1 MLLFRTL
8 GSVDLRAP
16 QGTPVDAL
24 LQQPRRLALLAYLAA
39 AGPGTMVRRDR
50 LLLLFWPELDE
61 GRGRAAL
68 SQALHV
74 LRRSLGAPVIL
85 TRGNEEVGLE
95 PSAIN
100 ADIAGFL
107 EALARQDWA
116 AADRLYAGDFLPA
129 FHLAGAPEFSQW
141 LDETRGHLR
150 GRARHAATTLATE
163 AERRGE
169 AAEAVHWSRRALA
182 HDPLDETLLR
192 ALLTR
197 LAAVGDRSGAARA
210 YEEFAARL
218 ARDLELEPS
227 AETTRLRDAIL
238 DAPEVATTASPA
250 LGGAGLAMPAATVA
264 VPVRPAAARG
274 PLLALLLLVA
284 LAAGA
289 AGAIWATR
297 RAAASRSGSEERIL
311 VLPFAVRGDSTLEYL
326 HEGMVDLLSSRL
338 EAYGVLRVVDPAQVL
353 AHLAEEEADGR
364 VPTPK
369 PALAQALAER
379 YDAGMYLT
387 GTVLRLG
394 QAIEI
399 TAVLHDREGVSR
411 ATVSRQATSETAL
424 GQAADAVVRELL
436 GRRWSRPADRL
447 LQLAVVETESSE
459 ALRAYLEAEQAFRQG
474 EFTAA
479 RDRFL
484 RATEADSLF
493 ALAYYRLSVTGGW
506 LADTAIYVHAAER
519 AVALADRVRPRD
531 AALMRAHLAYV
542 QGRIDQSEA
551 IYRDLVRDYPD
562 DAEAWYNLGELLFHQ
577 NPRRGRPMAE
587 ARVPFERAA
596 ALFGPNA
603 ESAQHLVALRLMAGE
618 REGLV
623 ASIDSVLHL
632 LPPAS
637 PRRASFALLRA
648 LAGGGAP
655 ELAAALRALQERGAN
670 EAIVAAWVV
679 SNYTERYGL
688 MDSLLQPLTTAA
700 TQPPMRAAALGLL
713 AHAAA
718 ARGDGVALRRALDRL
733 ALVDPATALE
743 TRAWLLAQ
751 AWVAG
756 TPEERAAL
764 RRVLEAAAPQ
774 AYLPAAAYFTPG
786 RAVQPAFRRY
796 LGALLALRDADT
808 TAAERALARLRGL
821 GAGTGGPALAGSL
834 HAELMLARGRPDVA
848 LAELDRHPPIPVPD
862 MPQFGAV
869 RERLLRGRALAEVG
883 RYDEAVGWLRSC
895 RAIFSYDFAWRAE
908 GERQLAAAA
917 RFAADTLRS
926 KRRRAAVD
934 SGGLR

>member
-8 GSVDLRAP
+8 GSVDLRTP

-24 LQQPRRLALLAYLAA
+24 LQQPRRLALLAFLAA
-39 AGPGTMVRRDR
+39 AGPAAMVRRDR

-74 LRRSLGAPVIL
+74 LRRHLGPGAIV
-85 TRGNEEVGLE
+85 TRGHEEVGLD
-95 PSAIN
+95 PAVFA
-100 ADIAGFL
+100 ADVTRFL
-107 EALARQDWA
+107 EALGRQAWA
-116 AADRLYAGDFLPA
+116 EADALYAGEFLPA

-150 GRARHAATTLATE
+150 GRARQAALAL
-163 AERRGE
+163 
-169 AAEAVHWSRRALA
+169 AAAADQRADRLEAVRWSRRALE
-182 HDPLDETLLR
+182 HDPLDETLLQ

-197 LAAVGDRSGAARA
+197 LAASGDRTGAARA

-227 AETTRLRDAIL
+227 AETARLRDAIL
-238 DAPEVATTASPA
+238 DAPEVARPA
-250 LGGAGLAMPAATVA
+250 GAVPAAPPPPAPAPEAMPRPGRRGPMVALLVLVA
-264 VPVRPAAARG
+264 V
-274 PLLALLLLVA
+274 L
-284 LAAGA
+284 AGA
-289 AGAIWATR
+289 AGATWATR
-297 RAAASRSGSEERIL
+297 RAAAARAGAGERIL
-311 VLPFAVRGDSTLEYL
+311 LLPFAVRGDTTLEYL
-326 HEGMVDLLSSRL
+326 HEGMVDLLGSRL

-353 AHLAEEEADGR
+353 AHMAEEDADGR
-364 VPTPK
+364 VPDPK
-369 PALAQALAER
+369 PALARSLAER
-379 YDAGMYLT
+379 YDAGLYLT

-394 QAIEI
+394 HAIEI
-399 TAVLHDREGVSR
+399 TAVLHDREGESR
-411 ATVSRQATSETAL
+411 ATVSRQAAGEAGV
-424 GQAADAVVRELL
+424 GQAADAIVRELL

-474 EFTAA
+474 EFTTA

-493 ALAYYRLSVTGGW
+493 ALAFYRLSVTGGW
-506 LADTAIYVHAAER
+506 LGDTALYLHPAER

-542 QGRIDQSEA
+542 QGRIEQSET
-551 IYRDLVRDYPD
+551 IYRDLIRDYPD

-587 ARVPFERAA
+587 SRVPFERAA

-603 ESAQHLVALRLMAGE
+603 ESAQHLVALRLMTGE
-618 REGLV
+618 RGTLV
-623 ASIDSVLHL
+623 PSIDSVVHL
-632 LPPAS
+632 LPPDS
-637 PRRASFALLRA
+637 PRRGSFALLRA
-648 LAGGGAP
+648 LASGSAP
-655 ELAAALRALQERGAN
+655 DLAAAIRGLQERGPN
-670 EAIVAAWVV
+670 ETIVAAWVV
-679 SNYTERYGL
+679 SNYTERFAL
-688 MDSLLQPLTTAA
+688 MDSVLQPVTGAA

-713 AHAAA
+713 AYAAA
-718 ARGDGVALRRALDRL
+718 ARGDGAALRRALDRL
-733 ALVDPATALE
+733 ARADPATALE

-751 AWVAG
+751 PWVAG
-756 TPEERAAL
+756 SREERALLRTAL
-764 RRVLEAAAPQ
+764 ESGGWQPYLAGAAH
-774 AYLPAAAYFTPG
+774 FVPG
-786 RAVQPAFRRY
+786 HAQQPALRRY
-796 LGALLALRDADT
+796 LGALLALRDDDT
-808 TAAERALARLRGL
+808 TAAERSLARLRGMS
-821 GAGTGGPALAGSL
+821 AGSGGPALAGSL

-848 LAELDRHPPIPVPD
+848 LAEIDRHTPLPLPD
-862 MPQFGAV
+862 SPQFGAV

-883 RYDEAVGWLRSC
+883 RYDEAVGWFRSC

-926 KRRRAAVD
+926 KRRRAAGD
-934 SGGLR
+934 STGLR

>member
-1 MLLFRTL
+1 
-8 GSVDLRAP
+8 
-16 QGTPVDAL
+16 
-24 LQQPRRLALLAYLAA
+24 
-39 AGPGTMVRRDR
+39 
-50 LLLLFWPELDE
+50 
-61 GRGRAAL
+61 
-68 SQALHV
+68 
-74 LRRSLGAPVIL
+74 
-85 TRGNEEVGLE
+85 
-95 PSAIN
+95 
-100 ADIAGFL
+100 
-107 EALARQDWA
+107 
-116 AADRLYAGDFLPA
+116 
-129 FHLAGAPEFSQW
+129 
-141 LDETRGHLR
+141 
-150 GRARHAATTLATE
+150 
-163 AERRGE
+163 
-169 AAEAVHWSRRALA
+169 
-182 HDPLDETLLR
+182 
-192 ALLTR
+192 
-197 LAAVGDRSGAARA
+197 
-210 YEEFAARL
+210 
-218 ARDLELEPS
+218 
-227 AETTRLRDAIL
+227 
-238 DAPEVATTASPA
+238 
-250 LGGAGLAMPAATVA
+250 
-264 VPVRPAAARG
+264 
-274 PLLALLLLVA
+274 
-284 LAAGA
+284 
-289 AGAIWATR
+289 
-297 RAAASRSGSEERIL
+297 
-311 VLPFAVRGDSTLEYL
+311 
-326 HEGMVDLLSSRL
+326 
-338 EAYGVLRVVDPAQVL
+338 
-353 AHLAEEEADGR
+353 
-364 VPTPK
+364 
-369 PALAQALAER
+369 
-379 YDAGMYLT
+379 
-387 GTVLRLG
+387 
-394 QAIEI
+394 
-399 TAVLHDREGVSR
+399 
-411 ATVSRQATSETAL
+411 
-424 GQAADAVVRELL
+424 
-436 GRRWSRPADRL
+436 
-447 LQLAVVETESSE
+447 
-459 ALRAYLEAEQAFRQG
+459 
-474 EFTAA
+474 
-479 RDRFL
+479 
-484 RATEADSLF
+484 
-493 ALAYYRLSVTGGW
+493 
-506 LADTAIYVHAAER
+506 VHAAER

-764 RRVLEAAAPQ
+764 RRELEAAAPQ

-848 LAELDRHPPIPVPD
+848 LAELDRHSPIPVPD

-917 RFAADTLRS
+917 RFAVDTLRS